1 MADGVIQ
8 DLEYITPEEMV
19 ELETIDP
26 EAYLIMM
33 DLVASV
39 TYKIKGRA
47 FFSDLSNID
56 IHLDGGTFL

>member
-8 DLEYITPEEMV
+8 DLEYITPEQME
-19 ELETIDP
+19 ELETLDP

-33 DLVASV
+33 DLVTST

-47 FFSDLSNID
+47 FFSDLSNVDIRID
-56 IHLDGGTFL
+56 CGTFL